1 MEELTQGPC
10 RGDASECGSSVRF
23 GPGGRAAGMVR
34 VAKCGVNRSRSG
46 QHVSRMAER
55 WQVAHVWHVACQGT
69 GAAERRVLVL
79 HALGKLIETV
89 ARSFTP
95 LGLAGHLSVACWMPS
110 FFMVIGLLIYKKRD
124 SVS

>member
-55 WQVAHVWHVACQGT
+55 WQVAHVWQWLARALALPNGEFLSCMHL
-69 GAAERRVLVL
+69 ESSSKPSPDRLHLLDLLDIFRLRVW
-79 HALGKLIETV
+79 I
-89 ARSFTP
+89 
-95 LGLAGHLSVACWMPS
+95 PS